1 MMKMRNLSTLIIH
14 TLLACLPSLAV
25 GETFSVATLNVDGLP
40 LQVMSVDVNPDGSGS
55 DGTKLISQYL
65 AAKNYDMVFFQED
78 FNYHDELTTSLA
90 DGYTFDVHSGDISID
105 PDNFDMSMLLTIRF
119 ECDGL
124 GACLKNKH
132 ALNSMQRTAWTD
144 YYGRLDHAWDGIVT
158 KGFRRYE
165 VTLHEGTQIVV
176 YNMHMDASDASDE
189 ASGNDE
195 GDRLARQSQWT
206 QLVSELKDHLDD
218 DRPII
223 VLGDMN
229 SYYSR
234 DNIEEVFVLPIEATG
249 KATVTDVWK
258 EMGSGSETLDKIF
271 CINPVNGVKLQP
283 TAFTIDKEGYQDGG
297 TALGDHYPLA
307 VTFEVK
313 DSKTLTILPPESS
326 CDNDTKYFSIT
337 GQRIAQPTKGLYI
350 SKGRKIMIK

>member
-1 MMKMRNLSTLIIH
+1 MKICTLVICS
-14 TLLACLPSLAV
+14 LLACLPSLAV

-40 LQVMSVDVNPDGSGS
+40 LQVMSINVNPDGPGS
-55 DGTKLISQYL
+55 EGTKLISQYL

-90 DGYTFDVHSGDISID
+90 DNYAFDVHSGDVSID

-124 GACLKNKH
+124 GACLKNNH
-132 ALNSMQRTAWTD
+132 TLNSMQRTAWTD
-144 YYGRLDHAWDGIVT
+144 YYGRLDHAWDGMVT

-176 YNMHMDASDASDE
+176 YNMHMDASDDSDE

-195 GDRLARQSQWT
+195 GDRLARLSQWT
-206 QLVSELKDHLDD
+206 QLVSELKGQLDD
-218 DRPII
+218 GRPII

-234 DNIEEVFVLPIEATG
+234 DNIEEVFVKPIEDTG

-258 EMGSGSETLDKIF
+258 EIGSDSETLDKIF
-271 CINPVNGVKLQP
+271 CINPVSGVKLKP
-283 TAFTIDKEGYQDGG
+283 TAFTIDKEGYQDNGKP
-297 TALGDHYPLA
+297 LGDHYPLA
-307 VTFEVK
+307 TTFEVE
-313 DSKTLTILPPESS
+313 DSKTLTILPAESS
-326 CDNDTKYFSIT
+326 SDHETKFFSIT
-337 GQRIAQPTKGLYI
+337 GQRIAQPQNGIFI
-350 SKGRKIMIK
+350 SKGKKIVVK

>member
-1 MMKMRNLSTLIIH
+1 MKICTLVICS
-14 TLLACLPSLAV
+14 LLACLPSLAV

-40 LQVMSVDVNPDGSGS
+40 LQVMSINVNPDGPGS
-55 DGTKLISQYL
+55 NGTKLISQYL
-65 AAKNYDMVFFQED
+65 AAKKYDMVFFQED

-90 DGYTFDVHSGDISID
+90 DNYAFDVHSGDVSID

-124 GACLKNKH
+124 GACLKNNH
-132 ALNSMQRTAWTD
+132 TLNSMQRTAWTD
-144 YYGRLDHAWDGIVT
+144 YYGRLDHAWDGMVT

-176 YNMHMDASDASDE
+176 YNMHMDASDDSDE

-195 GDRLARQSQWT
+195 GDRLARLSQWT

-234 DNIEEVFVLPIEATG
+234 DNIEEVFVKPIEDTG

-258 EMGSGSETLDKIF
+258 EIGSDSETLDKIF
-271 CINPVNGVKLQP
+271 CINPISGVKLKP
-283 TAFTIDKEGYQDGG
+283 TAFTIDKEGYQDNGKP
-297 TALGDHYPLA
+297 LGDHYPLA
-307 VTFEVK
+307 TTFEVE
-313 DSKTLTILPPESS
+313 DSKTLTILPAESS
-326 CDNDTKYFSIT
+326 SDHETKFFSIT
-337 GQRIAQPTKGLYI
+337 GQRIAQPQNGIFI
-350 SKGRKIMIK
+350 SKGKKIVVK

>member
-1 MMKMRNLSTLIIH
+1 MKICTLVICS
-14 TLLACLPSLAV
+14 LLACLPSLAV

-40 LQVMSVDVNPDGSGS
+40 LQVMSVDVNPDGPGS
-55 DGTKLISQYL
+55 EGTKLISQYL

-90 DGYTFDVHSGDISID
+90 DNYAFDVHSGDVSID

-132 ALNSMQRTAWTD
+132 TLNSMQRTAWTD
-144 YYGRLDHAWDGIVT
+144 YYGRLDHAWDGMVT

-165 VTLHEGTQIVV
+165 VTLHEGTQIVL
-176 YNMHMDASDASDE
+176 YNMHMDASDDSDE

-195 GDRLARQSQWT
+195 GDRLARLSQWT
-206 QLVSELKDHLDD
+206 QLVSELKGQLDD
-218 DRPII
+218 VRPII

-234 DNIEEVFVLPIEATG
+234 DNIEEVFVKPIEDTG

-258 EMGSGSETLDKIF
+258 EIGSDSETLDKIF
-271 CINPVNGVKLQP
+271 
-283 TAFTIDKEGYQDGG
+283 
-297 TALGDHYPLA
+297 
-307 VTFEVK
+307 
-313 DSKTLTILPPESS
+313 
-326 CDNDTKYFSIT
+326 
-337 GQRIAQPTKGLYI
+337 
-350 SKGRKIMIK
+350 

>member
-1 MMKMRNLSTLIIH
+1 MKICTLVICS
-14 TLLACLPSLAV
+14 LLACLPSLAV

-40 LQVMSVDVNPDGSGS
+40 LQVMSINVNPDGPGS
-55 DGTKLISQYL
+55 EGTKLISQYL

-90 DGYTFDVHSGDISID
+90 DNYAFDVHSGDVSID

-124 GACLKNKH
+124 GACLKNNH
-132 ALNSMQRTAWTD
+132 TLNSMQRTAWTD
-144 YYGRLDHAWDGIVT
+144 YYGRLDHAWDGMVT

-176 YNMHMDASDASDE
+176 YNMHMDASDDSDE

-206 QLVSELKDHLDD
+206 QLVSELKGQLDD
-218 DRPII
+218 GRPII

-234 DNIEEVFVLPIEATG
+234 DNIEEVFVKPIEDTG

-258 EMGSGSETLDKIF
+258 EMGSNSETLDKIF
-271 CINPVNGVKLQP
+271 CINPVSGVKLKP
-283 TAFTIDKEGYQDGG
+283 TAFTIDKEGYQDNGKP
-297 TALGDHYPLA
+297 LGDHYPLA
-307 VTFEVK
+307 TTFEVE
-313 DSKTLTILPPESS
+313 DSKTLTILPAESS
-326 CDNDTKYFSIT
+326 SDHETKFFSIT
-337 GQRIAQPTKGLYI
+337 GQRIAQPRKGIFI
-350 SKGRKIMIK
+350 SKGKKIVGK

>member
-1 MMKMRNLSTLIIH
+1 MKICTLVICS
-14 TLLACLPSLAV
+14 LLACLPSLAM

-40 LQVMSVDVNPDGSGS
+40 LQVMSINVNPDGPGS
-55 DGTKLISQYL
+55 EGTKLISQYL

-90 DGYTFDVHSGDISID
+90 DNYAFDVHSGDVSID

-124 GACLKNKH
+124 GACLKNNH
-132 ALNSMQRTAWTD
+132 TLNSMQRTAWTD
-144 YYGRLDHAWDGIVT
+144 YYGRLDHAWDGMVT

-176 YNMHMDASDASDE
+176 YNMHMDASDDSDE

-195 GDRLARQSQWT
+195 GDRLARLSQWT
-206 QLVSELKDHLDD
+206 QLVSELKGQLDD
-218 DRPII
+218 GRPII

-234 DNIEEVFVLPIEATG
+234 DNIEEVFVKPIEDTG

-258 EMGSGSETLDKIF
+258 EMGSNSETLDKIF
-271 CINPVNGVKLQP
+271 CINPVSGVKLKP
-283 TAFTIDKEGYQDGG
+283 TAFTIDKEGYQDNGKP
-297 TALGDHYPLA
+297 LGDHYPLA
-307 VTFEVK
+307 TTFEVE
-313 DSKTLTILPPESS
+313 DSKTLTILPAESS
-326 CDNDTKYFSIT
+326 SDHETKFFSIT
-337 GQRIAQPTKGLYI
+337 GQRIAQPQNGIFI
-350 SKGRKIMIK
+350 SKGKKIVVK

>member
-1 MMKMRNLSTLIIH
+1 MKICTLVICS
-14 TLLACLPSLAV
+14 LLACLPSLAV

-40 LQVMSVDVNPDGSGS
+40 LQVMSINVNPDGPGS
-55 DGTKLISQYL
+55 EGTKLISQYL

-90 DGYTFDVHSGDISID
+90 DNYAFDVHSGDVSID

-132 ALNSMQRTAWTD
+132 TLNSMQRTAWTD
-144 YYGRLDHAWDGIVT
+144 YYGRLDHAWDGMVT

-176 YNMHMDASDASDE
+176 YNMHMDASDDSDE

-195 GDRLARQSQWT
+195 GDRLARLSQWT
-206 QLVSELKDHLDD
+206 QLVSELKGQLDD
-218 DRPII
+218 GRPII

-234 DNIEEVFVLPIEATG
+234 DNIEEVFVKPIEDTG

-258 EMGSGSETLDKIF
+258 EIGSDSETLDKIF
-271 CINPVNGVKLQP
+271 CINPVSGVKLKP
-283 TAFTIDKEGYQDGG
+283 TAFNIDKEGYQDNGKP
-297 TALGDHYPLA
+297 LGDHYPLA
-307 VTFEVK
+307 TTFEVE
-313 DSKTLTILPPESS
+313 DSKTLTILPAESS
-326 CDNDTKYFSIT
+326 SDHETKFFSIT
-337 GQRIAQPTKGLYI
+337 GQRIAQPQNGIFI
-350 SKGRKIMIK
+350 SKGKKIVVK